1 MSIDPT
7 SSAPSRAAEL
17 RSAGIKIGGA
27 LVVFGALF
35 ALYSHEVRIE
45 AQVQELLAGPKIA
58 GGTRAGGAR
67 SDLNKDTPAGWLAA
81 EKSLKAALALQPSN
95 PFAVAAWADVEALLV
110 SAGFE
115 DRAAPADEGLAR
127 AEAKDIAQPE
137 RYEAHSLRL
146 LQQGKAGDAENYL
159 LAVLGRFGTVPRAI
173 DALGLAQ
180 RASGKLV
187 EARQSFRKAQD
198 ADWRSPRKVA
208 NYATALLEEGSPT
221 DALAAYDRA
230 LQAHGD
236 HLRSMLGKAVAY
248 ASLSRAGKNADL
260 KAARNLV
267 DGVLTRGS
275 DELPP
280 RLKAQALA
288 IRAELKLAAG
298 VPEDAP
304 GAAQDALE
312 AQKLAPTTAAV
323 LRGLAFTAAERK
335 ADAYTAWKAA
345 TQADPYDASVYFD
358 GVAALT
364 SVSDE
369 GGAEKLLGA
378 YAATLPKSARY
389 HLALARLLLLK
400 DDPKAAEAELAR
412 AQALEPA
419 NPLVYFEQGRAAQK
433 RKDTKA
439 ATEAYEKAVQLR
451 DDFPEVYR
459 QMGVL
464 YLENNAITEGLR
476 AFTGALA
483 RYKAART
490 PAPLMEAFYEE
501 VGNLVI
507 KAGQKKLAKQWVEEA
522 RAAH

>member
-7 SSAPSRAAEL
+7 SSAPSRAAEF

-27 LVVFGALF
+27 LIVFGALY
-35 ALYSHEVRIE
+35 ALYAHEVQVE

-137 RYEAHSLRL
+137 RYEAHALRL
-146 LQQGKAGDAENYL
+146 LQQGKAGEAENYL
-159 LAVLGRFGTVPRAI
+159 LAVLGRFGAVPRAI

-198 ADWRSPRKVA
+198 ADWRSARKVA
-208 NYATALLEEGSPT
+208 NYATALLEEGSAAE
-221 DALAAYDRA
+221 ALASYDRA
-230 LQAHGD
+230 LQANGD
-236 HLRSMLGKAVAY
+236 HLRSMLGKALAH
-248 ASLSRAGKNADL
+248 AALARAGRNADL
-260 KAARNLV
+260 KAARSLT
-267 DGVLTRGS
+267 DGVLSRGA
-275 DELPP
+275 DEVPP
-280 RLKAQALA
+280 KLKAQAYA
-288 IRAELKLAAG
+288 VRAEVRAAAG
-298 VPEDAP
+298 DAP

-312 AQKLAPTTAAV
+312 AQKLAPALAQV
-323 LRGLAFTAAERK
+323 LRALALTAAERK
-335 ADAYTAWKAA
+335 ADAYAAWKAA
-345 TQADPYDASVYFD
+345 TQADPYDASLYFD
-358 GVAALT
+358 GVIALSAAN
-364 SVSDE
+364 DD
-369 GGAEKLLGA
+369 GGAEKLLGG

-389 HLALARLLLLK
+389 HLALARLQLAK

-433 RKDTKA
+433 RKDGKA
-439 ATEAYEKAVQLR
+439 ATAAYEKAVQLR

-464 YLENNAITEGLR
+464 YLENKAVTEGLR
-476 AFTGALA
+476 AFTDALA

-490 PAPLMEAFYEE
+490 PAPLMETFYEE
-501 VGNLVI
+501 VKTLVT
-507 KAGQKKLAKQWVEEA
+507 KAGQAKLARQWVEEA